1 MPPTKF
7 LTLLNFDFLHGRPEW
22 NGKWINYDEIAPHV
36 WTCIGKCWKGVG
48 IRTCRVILTFH
59 LQHWPWRQSWQLIF
73 QGMRKSCHQLI
84 ILQDRLL
91 TLRDSCSFTQ
101 THISRPF
108 SWDQVTWTGTSM
120 NCCRVVDLVKPPRV
134 MPIDALELNCGSRFP
149 KIPFVSECSPEK
161 RSNYVARCLQHFA
174 TILSKQKQISLFM
187 ADQTYPHQHARRR

>member
-101 THISRPF
+101 THTSQGRSHGIKWPELERVWIAVELLTWWSLPEWCPSMLL
-108 SWDQVTWTGTSM
+108 SWTAAHGSPKFLLFP
-120 NCCRVVDLVKPPRV
+120 NA
-134 MPIDALELNCGSRFP
+134 ALKNVQTMLQDVGSILQQSF
-149 KIPFVSECSPEK
+149 
-161 RSNYVARCLQHFA
+161 RSK
-174 TILSKQKQISLFM
+174 SK
-187 ADQTYPHQHARRR
+187 